1 MTSAVLARAGLAAN
15 PVLRRASALMV
26 STVASAALGF
36 AFWIVAARFLPAHTV
51 GLGSALVSS
60 MTLLASVAQLNL
72 ASLYARFLP
81 TAGSRS
87 RSLVLGGVA
96 AAATTGVVGAVAYAV
111 LGQDTGRWPWL
122 FGLAVVVSALH
133 FIFDGVL
140 NGLGRAAAVPVRAI
154 AASAGK
160 LALLAGL
167 GIAGVHLSGEDVLLV
182 WTLPVAVVVAA
193 TAWVVLRRFVPAHSR
208 GVSEAID
215 RRELVRFAGAEYV
228 NAIVTNL
235 VSFLP
240 PVLVTAAVGADQGA
254 YFYLPWLIGVSVT
267 TMLWNIVT
275 SYVATASGTL
285 SAEERWR
292 HLLRAIRLG
301 AVVAVG
307 GAAVLAAAATPLLW
321 LLGPAYAEHG
331 ATTLRLIGA
340 TLPFTAVGLLFAALR
355 FMRKRLGLLTLL
367 QAAAGLLFLG
377 GTVATVARYGIVAPA
392 GAYLI
397 AQALLALLV
406 APFLVRDLRALR
418 PSAGTPTAT
427 PVSDP
432 SGPPAADPSGSD
444 RPGRVARWLG
454 RLPAVDPV
462 VLLILTL
469 VVFVGSSALVAWTG
483 WWHSAVV
490 ALLTGLVAV
499 GGGALWVWQR
509 PRPRRGR
516 APVAL
521 DRRSLVAHTATV
533 TIALVAWLV
542 SLDLTDV
549 ASVGQFGLL
558 ATLHPLFLVAVGATL
573 AGFVVEV
580 RRPGPPRPVV
590 LAAYVGLAI
599 LLVHATTPLLLEE
612 PQYAW
617 TYKHIGV
624 VEYVLA
630 HGHVTGGADIYRQW
644 PAFFTAVAALVDL
657 LGVSAMAVAPW
668 APVVFTVLSSALV
681 GAIARAL
688 GGDVRTVW
696 SAALAF
702 VSITWVAQDYL
713 APQALAFVLSLGV
726 FYVVL
731 RYLRP
736 GVGSRR
742 TRAAAIGLVALTTAV
757 LSATHQL
764 SPYLV
769 AAVVAAF
776 VVARVVR
783 PWWVALVVA
792 AVPVLYLVP
801 RFSFV
806 AGSFNLLD
814 GFNLFANAGGNGGA
828 WGSTGQAFSAIVVR
842 TLSLTVWA
850 GVAWAV
856 WRSGRQWR
864 SPEVLVPAI
873 GAVVPFGLVLAQSYG
888 GEAIYRVFLFSA
900 PWCALLLVGQWGLL
914 APRPRATTRVA
925 GWRGVRSV
933 LGSALA
939 VVLAGLALLATMQGR
954 HGQLMV
960 DRQVPAEVEAS
971 RYLYAH
977 AQPGATIILAT
988 PNFPSRLAANYGEFN
1003 RTVVGPDPDLVPG
1016 AGLRDAMLNVQ
1027 YLPAIEA
1034 YAESIPGSPTYLVVG
1049 EGMRRYA
1056 TYFGALPAGSLDAL
1070 ERALERDPEW
1080 TVWYD
1085 NGEVT
1090 IYEWSGAPSP
1100 EESTSDEPRS
1110 DAVTADAAT
1119 S

>member
-1 MTSAVLARAGLAAN
+1 MTSAVLARAGLAAG
-15 PVLRRASALMV
+15 PVVRRASALMM

-36 AFWIVAARFLPAHTV
+36 AFWLVAARFLPAHTV
-51 GLGSALVSS
+51 GLGAALVSS

-81 TAGSRS
+81 TAGPRS
-87 RSLVLGGVA
+87 RSLVLGGA
-96 AAATTGVVGAVAYAV
+96 AAAAATGVVGAVVFAA
-111 LGQDTGRWPWL
+111 LGQDTGQWPWL
-122 FGLAVVVSALH
+122 FGLAVVASALH
-133 FIFDGVL
+133 FIADGVL
-140 NGLGRAAAVPVRAI
+140 NGLGRAAAVPVRTV

-167 GIAGVHLSGEDVLLV
+167 GIAGVHLSGEHVLLV
-182 WTLPVAVVVAA
+182 WTLPVVVVVAA
-193 TAWVVLRRFVPAHSR
+193 TAWVVLRRLVPAHSR
-208 GVSEAID
+208 GASEPID

-292 HLLRAIRLG
+292 HLGRAVRLG
-301 AVVAVG
+301 AVVALG
-307 GAAVLAAAATPLLW
+307 GAAVLAAGATPLLW

-331 ATTLRLIGA
+331 ATALRLIGA

-355 FMRKRLGLLTLL
+355 FMRKRLWLLTLL
-367 QAAAGLLFLG
+367 QAGAGALFLG
-377 GTVATVARYGIVAPA
+377 GTVATVARFGIVAPA
-392 GAYLI
+392 GAYLV

-418 PSAGTPTAT
+418 PAA
-427 PVSDP
+427 
-432 SGPPAADPSGSD
+432 PAAPPGSAPAPDAGASGS
-444 RPGRVARWLG
+444 GRAGRAARWLG

-469 VVFVGSSALVAWTG
+469 GVFVGSSALAAWTA
-483 WWHSAVV
+483 WWHPAGV
-490 ALLTGLVAV
+490 ALLTALVAA

-509 PRPRRGR
+509 RPRPRRGDFR
-516 APVAL
+516 ADRVRPGLLAHAATLAVAL
-521 DRRSLVAHTATV
+521 A
-533 TIALVAWLV
+533 AWLV
-542 SLDLTDV
+542 SLAHTDV
-549 ASVGQFGLL
+549 TRVGQFGLL
-558 ATLHPLFLVAVGATL
+558 ATLPPLFLVAVVVTL

-580 RRPGPPRPVV
+580 RRPGAPRRIV
-590 LAAYVGLAI
+590 LAAYLGLAI

-617 TYKHIGV
+617 TYKHLGV
-624 VEYVLA
+624 IEYVLA
-630 HGHVTGGADIYRQW
+630 HGHVTGGPDIYQQW
-644 PAFFTAVAALVDL
+644 PAFFTAVAVLVDL
-657 LGVSAMAVAPW
+657 LGVSTVAVAPW
-668 APVVFTVLSSALV
+668 APVVFTVLSGTLV
-681 GAIARAL
+681 GAIARTL

-696 SAALAF
+696 SAVLAF
-702 VSITWVAQDYL
+702 VGITWVGQDYL
-713 APQALAFVLSLGV
+713 APQGLAFVLSLGI
-726 FYVVL
+726 FSVVL
-731 RYLRP
+731 RHLRP
-736 GVGSRR
+736 GVGTRR
-742 TRAAAIGLVALTTAV
+742 SRAAAIALVAGTTAV

-769 AAVVAAF
+769 AAVVASF

-783 PWWVALVVA
+783 PWWVALVVGA
-792 AVPVLYLVP
+792 IPVLYLLP
-801 RFSFV
+801 RYGFV

-814 GFNLFANAGGNGGA
+814 GFNLFANAAGNGGT
-828 WGSTGQAFSAIVVR
+828 WGSTGQAVSAIVVR
-842 TLSLTVWA
+842 TLSLAVWA
-850 GVAWAV
+850 GAAWAV

-864 SPEVLVPAI
+864 TPEVLVPAL

-900 PWCALLLVGQWGLL
+900 PWCALLLVGRWGPL
-914 APRPRATTRVA
+914 APRPLA
-925 GWRGVRSV
+925 GRPRTDGRRPAGRLGVRPV
-933 LGSALA
+933 LGTAAAVLLA
-939 VVLAGLALLATMQGR
+939 ALALLSTMQGR
-954 HGQLMV
+954 HGHLMV
-960 DRQVPAEVEAS
+960 DRQAPAEVAAA
-971 RYLYAH
+971 RHLYAH

-1003 RTVVGPDPDLVPG
+1003 RTVAGPDPDLVPG

-1027 YLPAIEA
+1027 YLPVIES
-1034 YAESIPGSPTYLVVG
+1034 YAESIPGRPTYLVVSD
-1049 EGMRRYA
+1049 GMRRYA
-1056 TYFGALPAGSLDAL
+1056 TYFGALPDGSLDAL
-1070 ERALERDPEW
+1070 ERTLQRDPEW

-1090 IYEWSGAPSP
+1090 IYEWSPAPTP
-1100 EESTSDEPRS
+1100 
-1110 DAVTADAAT
+1110 
-1119 S
+1119 